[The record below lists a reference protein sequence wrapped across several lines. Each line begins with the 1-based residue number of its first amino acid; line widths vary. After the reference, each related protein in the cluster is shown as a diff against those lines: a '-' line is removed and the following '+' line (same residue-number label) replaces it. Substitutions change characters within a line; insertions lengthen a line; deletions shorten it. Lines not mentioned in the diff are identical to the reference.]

1 MASYR
6 LLVLSNPVAGQEEEY
21 NHWYSQQHL
30 GDVVRIPGFVGAQ
43 RFKLVEPVLM
53 AENFPWRYVAIY
65 EIETDNLA
73 AALEE
78 LSTKTGTVAVPMS
91 EAIDTVNIVAVP
103 MLPITEKVVSP
114 R

>member
-6 LLVLSNPVAGQEEEY
+6 LLVLSNPVEGRDAEY
-21 NHWYSQQHL
+21 NEWYSRQHL
-30 GDVVRIPGFVGAQ
+30 QDVVRIPGFVGAQ
-43 RFKLVEPVLM
+43 RFQLVEPVLM

-65 EIETDNLA
+65 EIETDDLA
-73 AALEE
+73 VALGE
-78 LSTKTGTVAVPMS
+78 LSARTGTTAVPMS

-103 MLPITEKVVSP
+103 MAPITERLISP